1 MNFNTNNE
9 VRIESGLLGIA
20 SVPDSMIE
28 NYTNQAHGIV
38 LTYISSV
45 YVVTLIDATNPLFPG
60 SPAEQHLK
68 RAEALLASGY
78 LLKKLYGGVED
89 SDKDGEEVYDMG
101 IDLLVAISEGK
112 PPIRLMDNTGT
123 EFERI
128 DGNQAGQGRG
138 LVATGVSNDPKFSV
152 NDEY

>member
-1 MNFNTNNE
+1 MNFNSNNE
-9 VRIESGLLGIA
+9 VRIESGLLGVS

-28 NYTNQAHGIV
+28 NYTTQAHGIV
-38 LTYISSV
+38 LSYISSV
-45 YVVTLIDATNPLFPG
+45 YVVTLIDASNPLFTG

-68 RAEALLASGY
+68 RAEALIASGS

-101 IDLLVAISEGK
+101 IDLLVAVISNK
-112 PPIRLMDNTGT
+112 PPIRLIDNTGE

-128 DGNQAGQGRG
+128 DGNQAGGGHG
-138 LVATGVSNDPKFSV
+138 LIATGVSDNPIFSV